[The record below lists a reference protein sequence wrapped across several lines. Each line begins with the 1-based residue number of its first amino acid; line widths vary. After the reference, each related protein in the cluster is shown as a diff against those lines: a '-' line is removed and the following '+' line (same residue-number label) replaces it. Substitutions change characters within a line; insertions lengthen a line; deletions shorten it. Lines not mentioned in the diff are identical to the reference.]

1 MIVLHKK
8 KLLLIGS
15 FLCLSLTVISLKSAF
30 SKQKMVATVNLPTTN
45 KVIVLDAG
53 HRSSR

>member
-8 KLLLIGS
+8 RLILIGS
-15 FLCLSLTVISLKSAF
+15 LLCLSLTAISLKSAF
-30 SKQKMVATVNLPTTN
+30 TKPQTIATVNLPVTN